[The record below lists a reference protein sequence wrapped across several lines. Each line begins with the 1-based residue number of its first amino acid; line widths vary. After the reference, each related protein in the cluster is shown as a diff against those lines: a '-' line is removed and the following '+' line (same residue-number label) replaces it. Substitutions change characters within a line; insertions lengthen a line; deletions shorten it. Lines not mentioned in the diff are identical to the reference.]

1 MIRWAQRNPALVFLI
16 GVNIGLST
24 AYRMT
29 ARLRRE
35 IREARAVNEI
45 HDG

>member
-1 MIRWAQRNPALVFLI
+1 MIEWAQRNPALVFLI
-16 GVNIGLST
+16 GVNVGLSI

-35 IREARAVNEI
+35 VREARAANEAR
-45 HDG
+45 DG